1 MADYTA
7 PVRDMTLALKL
18 GGLDT
23 VASLPGYEEA
33 SPDLVG
39 AVLEEAA
46 RFGKDALAPLNE
58 VADREGCVLE
68 NGAVRTY
75 TGLKDFYA
83 QYIEAGWNAIPFEP
97 EFGGQGLP
105 WMVAAAVQEVWQS
118 ANMAFALCPMLSLG
132 AIELLTQHGSDAQKA
147 TFLPKMVSGEWPGTM
162 NLTEPQAGS
171 DLAQVRAKAVP
182 QGDGT
187 YRITGTKIFI
197 TFGDHDL
204 SDNIVHMV
212 LARTPDAPPGV
223 KGISLFLVPKVLVND
238 DGSLGARNDVVPASI
253 EHKLGIHGSPTAVMA
268 FGDNDGAIGTL
279 IGEENKGLAYM
290 FTMMNNARLQVGLQ
304 GYAVAERAY
313 QHAAAYAK
321 DRVQSKPVTGATSG
335 PATIIHHPDVRRMLM
350 SMKSMTQAA
359 RLLTYSAFGS
369 LDLQLKASDPDVVA
383 RASAR
388 VALLTPVVKL
398 WGTEVGVEVAN
409 LAVQVFGGVGY
420 VEETGAAQFYRD
432 ARIAPIYEGTNGI
445 QAADLV
451 GRKIL
456 KDGGAEMAILIQEM
470 RDSLPTL
477 DATVA
482 DALGTA
488 IDAMEQATAYVVQAG
503 PADAFG
509 AATPFARL
517 VGMTVGGW
525 LLGRAAQQAEG
536 LDFGPDFVTE
546 KQTVARFF
554 ARHHLCLVPGLAAD
568 AMAGAD
574 DMMALPEDAF

>member
-18 GGLDT
+18 GGLDA
-23 VASLPGYEEA
+23 VAALPGYEEA
-33 SPDLVG
+33 SDDLVS

-46 RFGKDALAPLNE
+46 RFGKEALAPLNE

-68 NGAVRTY
+68 NGVVRTY

-83 QYIEAGWNAIPFEP
+83 QYQEAGWNAIPFDP
-97 EFGGQGLP
+97 KYGGQGLP

-132 AIELLTQHGSDAQKA
+132 AIELLTHHGSEEQKA
-147 TFLPKMVSGEWPGTM
+147 LYLPKMISGEWPGTM

-171 DLAQVRAKAVP
+171 DLAQVRTKAVP

-187 YRITGTKIFI
+187 YRIHGTKIFI

-204 SDNIVHMV
+204 TDNIIHMV

-223 KGISLFLVPKVLVND
+223 KGISLFLVPKVMVNA
-238 DGSLGARNDVVPASI
+238 DGSLGQRNDVAAASL

-268 FGDNDGAIGTL
+268 FGDGDGAVGTL

-313 QHAAAYAK
+313 QHAVAYAK
-321 DRVQSKPVTGATSG
+321 ERVQSKPVTGATDG

-350 SMKSMTQAA
+350 SMKSLTQAA
-359 RLLTYSAFGS
+359 RLLTYTAIGS
-369 LDLQLKASDPDVVA
+369 LDTQLKSPDAEAKA
-383 RASAR
+383 RAAAR
-388 VALLTPVVKL
+388 VALLTPIVKL
-398 WGTEVGVEVAN
+398 FGTEVGVEVSN

-456 KDGGAEMAILIQEM
+456 KDQGAEMAALIAEM
-470 RDSLPTL
+470 RASLPDL
-477 DATVA
+477 DAAVQGPLA
-482 DALGTA
+482 AA
-488 IDAMEQATAYVVQAG
+488 IDALEAATQALVKAA

-509 AATPFARL
+509 GATPYCRL
-517 VGMTVGGW
+517 AGLTIGGW
-525 LLGRAAQQAEG
+525 LLGRAAQEAAG
-536 LDFGPDFVTE
+536 LDFGPDFVAE
-546 KQTVARFF
+546 KQVTARYF
-554 ARHHLCLVPGLAAD
+554 ARHHLCHVPGLAAD
-568 AMAGAD
+568 VQAGAE
-574 DMMALPEDAF
+574 DMMALPEEAF